1 MTVTIQEHYI
11 KSERYNVLAQAF
23 EAALQKLGFNM
34 KVSANTEI
42 KNVGRGPETYVNF
55 VLSQDN
61 D

>member
-11 KSERYNVLAQAF
+11 KSERYGILAKAL
-23 EAALQKLGFNM
+23 EAALQKLGYNM
-34 KVSANTEI
+34 RISANTEV